1 MVGGSLVVFFIG
13 RRSRGGG
20 FEKVWGK
27 GIPGARARLG
37 SRPDAER
44 TSGGRTNAERLLA
57 RLPSKGANA
66 LSLAPAKKWKPCVFL
81 PCEVLCGW
89 VVGCWA

>member
-27 GIPGARARLG
+27 GIPGARAAG
-37 SRPDAER
+37 IASGCGTDER
-44 TSGGRTNAERLLA
+44 RAHQRGKAFGETTEQ
-57 RLPSKGANA
+57 GAKA